1 VLYMAFIFRCV
12 FMETFIDTKF
22 NLNAVDLTTKI
33 DLSLVIIGGCDI
45 WGDKYQQPSKP
56 IKGDKKCHK
65 KLKKMLSLA

>member
-1 VLYMAFIFRCV
+1 M
-12 FMETFIDTKF
+12 

-45 WGDKYQQPSKP
+45 FGDECQLPSKP
-56 IKGDKKCHK
+56 IKGDKKCQK